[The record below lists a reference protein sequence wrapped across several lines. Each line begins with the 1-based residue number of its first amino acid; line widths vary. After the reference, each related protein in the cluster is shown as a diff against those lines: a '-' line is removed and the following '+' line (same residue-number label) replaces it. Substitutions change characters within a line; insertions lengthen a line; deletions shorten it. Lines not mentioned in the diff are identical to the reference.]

1 MAYTHHSHRTK
12 FRVDMNKADNE
23 AGSKS
28 IDSLINFET
37 VKVGHGTL
45 HTFLTTVT
53 KLYNRNRDSPQHLVF
68 FLDEFVVVGS
78 MNLHVLHEYGSL

>member
-1 MAYTHHSHRTK
+1 MEVRFLNIRHTLLYGIHLRVYEVHLYCIHHSHRTK

-37 VKVGHGTL
+37 VKVGHSAL
-45 HTFLTTVT
+45 HTFFNHSM
-53 KLYNRNRDSPQHLVF
+53 LY
-68 FLDEFVVVGS
+68 
-78 MNLHVLHEYGSL
+78 MYYIKI